1 MIKQTCSVKLFT
13 PLLVML
19 IATAFFGVFSTPVT
33 GQTTADRTPDRIVSN
48 EMELR
53 NAVNNAVGTTVIAL
67 GNDITLTE
75 QLVIPVNKDITLTSN
90 KESGS
95 YKLIG
100 TSYNEY
106 GVIVGGSSVS
116 TITVESNGTLKF
128 DGVSVTHTDT
138 RLGYVITVNENGKL
152 ILCNGL
158 ISSKI
163 GGVYNIG
170 TFLMQGGEIS
180 NNYALNGGGVRNR
193 GIFRMSGGEISGNSA
208 GNDGGGVYNEDT
220 FEMSGGEILG
230 NSGAIGGGIYNW
242 GGAVVSNS
250 QYGGSFTLSG
260 GLISGNN
267 AWRGGGV
274 GNQGIFV
281 MSGGEISNNN
291 ATVNGGGV
299 TNGQLIAQANFEMS
313 GGKILGNT
321 AEKGGGVYNFFNS
334 TASLSGTGVI
344 SNNNAATFGGGICT
358 DGTFTLVEGM
368 ILDNSAYVGG
378 GVYVGNGDTT
388 LIGGKVSGNTAEEGM
403 NVFNEN
409 GNLTISSEEIV
420 GDTPAID
427 GVVTICAVVVVLVV
441 CVVAVLFFR
450 AKKGA
455 TDVHQLYQRLPKMP
469 QIDISLGTNS
479 TFIICNRCSGSLH
492 SGDKFIAFMLDI
504 EKPLTSSNDRLFKE

>member
-1 MIKQTCSVKLFT
+1 MKKQNCLARFLT
-13 PLLVML
+13 PLLVLL
-19 IATAFFGVFSTPVT
+19 IATSFFVVFLSPVA
-33 GQTTADRTPDRIVSN
+33 GQTTSNRTPDRIVSN

-53 NAVNNAVGTTVIAL
+53 NAVNNAAEPTVIAL
-67 GNDITLTE
+67 DNDITLTE

-90 KESGS
+90 KESEL

-100 TSYNEY
+100 TSYDEY

-116 TITVESNGTLKF
+116 TISVESKGVLKL
-128 DGVSVTHTDT
+128 DGISVTHTDT

-152 ILCNGL
+152 VMNDGL

-163 GGVYNIG
+163 GGVYNTG
-170 TFLMQGGEIS
+170 TFLMQSGEIS
-180 NNYALNGGGVRNR
+180 NNFAIDGGGVRNR

-208 GNDGGGVYNEDT
+208 GNDGGGIYNEGT
-220 FEMSGGEILG
+220 FEMSGGEISA

-242 GGAVVSNS
+242 GGAVTPYD

-274 GNQGIFV
+274 GNHGIFI

-299 TNGQLIAQANFEMS
+299 TNGQILARANFEMS

-344 SNNNAATFGGGICT
+344 SNNNATTFGGGICT
-358 DGTFTLVEGM
+358 DGTFTLVKGS
-368 ILDNSAYVGG
+368 ILDNYAYIGG

-388 LIGGKVSGNTAEEGM
+388 LSGGKVSGNTAKEGK
-403 NVFNEN
+403 NVYNEN
-409 GNLTISSEEIV
+409 GNLTISSDEIIE
-420 GDTPAID
+420 DTPNID
-427 GVVTICAVVVVLVV
+427 DVMIICAVAIVLVV

-450 AKKGA
+450 AKRSKL
-455 TDVHQLYQRLPKMP
+455 Q
-469 QIDISLGTNS
+469 TNNKVRPFPTTMS
-479 TFIICNRCSGSLH
+479 TPYSTCYFVKKR
-492 SGDKFIAFMLDI
+492 
-504 EKPLTSSNDRLFKE
+504 